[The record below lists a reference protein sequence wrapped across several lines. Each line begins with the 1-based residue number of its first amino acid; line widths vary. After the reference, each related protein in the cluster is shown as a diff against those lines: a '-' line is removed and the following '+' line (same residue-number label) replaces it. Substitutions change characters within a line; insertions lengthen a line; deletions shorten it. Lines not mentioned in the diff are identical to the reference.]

1 MLQSFDLVC
10 LFRPSINHFPC
21 QNPEN
26 VDEANESFRELAA
39 AYEILSNPQSREK
52 YDSERHGRRGDFDF
66 DDFGDGEGPRRRAY
80 RPPKP
85 AYDTYRG
92 HGEEPDLNQLFKDV
106 LRMVKAKAYAYALAL
121 VLVAALYLWCKF

>member
-1 MLQSFDLVC
+1 MDD
-10 LFRPSINHFPC
+10 FPC

-52 YDSERHGRRGDFDF
+52 YDSERYGRRGDFDF

-85 AYDTYRG
+85 AHDAWRG
-92 HGEEPDLNQLFKDV
+92 QGEEPDLNQLFSNV
-106 LRMVKAKAYAYALAL
+106 LRMVKAKAYAYAVAA
-121 VLVAALYLWCKF
+121 VLVAVFYLWCKF

>member
-1 MLQSFDLVC
+1 MLQSFDLAC
-10 LFRPSINHFPC
+10 LFRLSIDDFPC

-52 YDSERHGRRGDFDF
+52 YDSERYGRRGDFDF

-85 AYDTYRG
+85 AYDAWRG
-92 HGEEPDLNQLFKDV
+92 QGEEPDLNQLFNNV
-106 LRMVKAKAYAYALAL
+106 LRMVKAKAYAYAVAA
-121 VLVAALYLWCKF
+121 VLVAVFYLWCKF